1 VTAGPASFAEVPAD
15 RFVEALNAQVARE
28 FGASQQYLAVAVW
41 YDDQTFPRLAGL
53 FYAQAVEERD
63 HALMMVKYL
72 LDSGLHPTVPGTPEP
87 KGDFADVVEPVRV
100 ALEQERKVT
109 DQISELTRIA
119 RDDGDYVSEQ
129 FMQWFLKEQVE
140 EVDLF
145 SSLLDVA
152 ERSRD
157 RPMEIEEYIAREGV
171 GGAGN
176 DPTAP
181 PVAGGA

>member
-1 VTAGPASFAEVPAD
+1 MPAD
-15 RFVEALNAQVARE
+15 RFVEALNGQIARE

-53 FYAQAVEERD
+53 FYAQALEERD

-72 LDSGLHPTVPGTPEP
+72 LDSDVQPSVPGVADPR
-87 KGDFADVVEPVRV
+87 GAFGDVVEPVRV

-109 DQISELTRIA
+109 DQISELAAIA
-119 RDDGDYVSEQ
+119 REEGDHVSEQ

-140 EVDLF
+140 EMDLF

-157 RPMEIEEYIAREGV
+157 RPMDIEEYIAREGV
-171 GGAGN
+171 GGQAD

-181 PVAGGA
+181 PIAGGA

>member
-1 VTAGPASFAEVPAD
+1 MPAD
-15 RFVEALNAQVARE
+15 RFVEALNGQIARE

-53 FYAQAVEERD
+53 FYAQALEERD

-72 LDSGLHPTVPGTPEP
+72 LDSDVQPSVPGVADPR
-87 KGDFADVVEPVRV
+87 GDFGDVVEPVRV

-109 DQISELTRIA
+109 DQISELAAIA
-119 RDDGDYVSEQ
+119 REEGDHVSEQ

-157 RPMEIEEYIAREGV
+157 RPMDIEEYIAREGV
-171 GGAGN
+171 GGQAD

-181 PVAGGA
+181 PIAGGV

>member
-1 VTAGPASFAEVPAD
+1 MPAD
-15 RFVEALNAQVARE
+15 RFVEALNGQIARE

-53 FYAQAVEERD
+53 FYAQALEERD

-72 LDSGLHPTVPGTPEP
+72 LDSDVQPSVPGVADPR
-87 KGDFADVVEPVRV
+87 GDFGDVVEPVRV

-109 DQISELTRIA
+109 DQISELAAIA
-119 RDDGDYVSEQ
+119 REEGDHVSEQ

-157 RPMEIEEYIAREGV
+157 RPMDIEEYIAREGV
-171 GGAGN
+171 GGQAD

-181 PVAGGA
+181 PIAGGA

>member
-1 VTAGPASFAEVPAD
+1 MPAD
-15 RFVEALNAQVARE
+15 RFVDALNGQIARE

-53 FYAQAVEERD
+53 FYAQALEERD

-72 LDSGLHPTVPGTPEP
+72 LDSDGQPSVPGVADPR
-87 KGDFADVVEPVRV
+87 GDFDDVVEPVRV

-109 DQISELTRIA
+109 DQISELAAIA
-119 RDDGDYVSEQ
+119 REEGDHVSEQ

-157 RPMEIEEYIAREGV
+157 RPMDIEEYIAREGV
-171 GGAGN
+171 GGQAD

-181 PVAGGA
+181 PIAGGV